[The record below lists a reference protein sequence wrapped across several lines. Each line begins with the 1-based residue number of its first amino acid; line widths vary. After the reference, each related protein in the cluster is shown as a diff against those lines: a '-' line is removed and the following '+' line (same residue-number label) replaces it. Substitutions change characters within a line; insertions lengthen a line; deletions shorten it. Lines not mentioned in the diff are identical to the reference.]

1 MKFCWSPTSS
11 IRTLIVSIIAAQI
24 IVFAM
29 LISCLAYYCGMNAV
43 QDNSQQIFSI
53 INNEISKNITAY
65 LEEPY
70 RLEKL
75 HKNIILNGQIDF
87 SNEQQ
92 REAYFVS
99 MLKDFPKVTNTYFS
113 MADGREYGAR
123 KENNGNIVVWNSDL
137 EKKTLD
143 YYTYEEKIG
152 RMNYIE
158 SLLDYD
164 TRQRPP
170 FKKGAELK
178 KPGWTSVYAS
188 ATGRGLV
195 VTSVYPIYA
204 AEHLVGVLGSSLL
217 LNWIDDF
224 LKELQITEHSSVYI
238 VEPTGKVIAS
248 TNDAIRQSKYWYD
261 ELKEEDDPLFY
272 QCMAS
277 IQKKGFFLENI
288 HENQSFKFY
297 HHGESFLLQVH
308 AVEGVNGLNWL
319 SFIVIPERDLMYQMD
334 AFSDKLLVIT
344 LIACLLGSVIGFF
357 TAEYIVRPL
366 RKVNQRT
373 REIANGDFSSRIKI
387 ARNDEVGELVH
398 TINEMSE
405 SLEQYVRRLNDERL
419 RIKLLTSGLENS
431 NSFVLILNEQ
441 RTIWWGN
448 KAFEALSGYKVSEL
462 FGKSVLMLLSEDNLP
477 ELVEEIR
484 NYLINAKEWHGEVL
498 AKRKDGRSYVDEI
511 SIIPIRDDASEKMH
525 YLIVGQDI
533 TEKVK
538 AREAILEAQKAKVKA
553 EQVYFVG
560 TMAAGIAHEINQPL
574 NSIKVVSSGLL
585 YLIQRGEQIDEK
597 EVIDSLQ
604 EISNQVD
611 RITSIIKHLRS
622 FVKRGERKTAPC
634 DKNKVV
640 ALAVDLLKE
649 RLSTSAVRV
658 EQKIQENISLVNAN
672 MIGLEEVVV
681 NVLVNAIQAL
691 DTVDKAEKVI
701 CIETFHRDANVVL
714 KISDNGPGIDASI
727 KETLFDSFTSTK
739 QGDDNLG
746 LGLAIVNNIIAA
758 YLGTIE
764 VASSTEA
771 GTTIIIALPAVEMEK
786 LEEKQ

>member
-29 LISCLAYYCGMNAV
+29 LTSWLAYHCGMDAV

-53 INNEISKNITAY
+53 INDEISKTITAY

-70 RLEKL
+70 RLEKV
-75 HKNIILNGQIDF
+75 HKNIIRNGQIDF

-92 REAYFVS
+92 RDTYFVS

-113 MADGREYGAR
+113 MVDGMEYGAR
-123 KENNGNIVVWNSDL
+123 KEDNGSVVVWNSNL

-143 YYTYEEKIG
+143 YYTYKEEIG

-158 SLLDYD
+158 SLPDYD

-178 KPGWTSVYAS
+178 KPGWTAVYAS

-195 VTSVYPIYA
+195 VTSVYPIYSS
-204 AEHLVGVLGSSLL
+204 EHLVGVLGSSLL

-224 LKELQITEHSSVYI
+224 LKELRITERSSVYV
-238 VEPTGKVIAS
+238 VERTGRVIAS
-248 TNDAIRQSKYWYD
+248 TNDAIRQSKYWYED
-261 ELKEEDDPLFY
+261 LKEEDDPLFY
-272 QCMAS
+272 QCKAS
-277 IQKKGFFLENI
+277 IRINGFFLENI
-288 HENQSFKFY
+288 HESQSFKFY
-297 HHGESFLLQVH
+297 YNGESFLLQVH
-308 AVEGVNGLNWL
+308 AIEGVNGLNWL
-319 SFIVIPERDLMYQMD
+319 SFIVIPERDLMYQMA

-387 ARNDEVGELVH
+387 VRNDEVGELAY

-441 RTIWWGN
+441 RNIWWGN
-448 KAFEALSGYKVSEL
+448 KAYEALSDYKISEL
-462 FGKSVLMLLSEDNLP
+462 LGKRGLMLLAEDNPSVLI
-477 ELVEEIR
+477 EEIR
-484 NYLINAKEWHGEVL
+484 QYLTSEKEWHGEVL

-525 YLIVGQDI
+525 YIIVGQDI
-533 TEKVK
+533 TEKIK
-538 AREAILEAQKAKVKA
+538 AREAIVEAQKAKVKA
-553 EQVYFVG
+553 EQVHFVG
-560 TMAAGIAHEINQPL
+560 TMASGIAHEINQPL

-585 YLIQRGEQIDEK
+585 YLIQHGEQIEEK

-634 DKNKVV
+634 DMNEVV

-649 RLSTSAVRV
+649 QLSSSAVRV
-658 EQKIQENISLVNAN
+658 EQNLQKNLPLVNAN
-672 MIGLEEVVV
+672 MTGLEEVVV
-681 NVLVNAIQAL
+681 NILVNAIQAL
-691 DTVDKAEKVI
+691 ETVEKAEKII
-701 CIETFHRDANVVL
+701 CIETFQRDANVVL
-714 KISDNGPGIDASI
+714 KISDNGPGIDAAI

-739 QGDDNLG
+739 QGGDNLG

-764 VASSTEA
+764 VASATEA
-771 GTTIIIALPAVEMEK
+771 GTTIMIALPAVEMKK